1 MDNGLRPKQY
11 LRMMYWRLLLKLNMD
26 IEKTT
31 QYNLETIDVMK
42 RSLKKNSNCIDVG
55 CNRGKILIDMLKFA
69 PNGRHYAF
77 EPIPELYQDLLSKF
91 PNVKICNIA
100 LSDTKGE
107 MTFYDIVNRRGHS
120 GLMSRNME
128 QSEKVREITVQ
139 TDLLDNLIP
148 DDLPVHLI
156 KIDVEGAEL
165 QVLKGAI
172 NTLRRNKPI
181 VIFEHGI
188 GGADFYQTAP
198 QDVHDLLVK
207 ECGLRISLMRDWL
220 KRKNSS
226 MSREEFADQFYQNR
240 NYYFLACN

>member
-1 MDNGLRPKQY
+1 
-11 LRMMYWRLLLKLNMD
+11 MYWRLLLKLNID
-26 IEKTT
+26 IEKAIK
-31 QYNLETIDVMK
+31 YDLETIDVMK

-55 CNRGKILIDMLKFA
+55 CNQGKILKDMLKFA

-91 PNVKICNIA
+91 PNVKISNIA

-107 MTFYDIVNRRGHS
+107 LTFYDIVNRRALS
-120 GLMSRNME
+120 GFKSRNME
-128 QSEKVREITVQ
+128 QSKKVREITVQ

-148 DDLPVHLI
+148 DDLPIHLI

-172 NTLRRNKPI
+172 NTIRKNKPI

-188 GGADFYQTAP
+188 GGADFYKTSP
-198 QDVHDLLVK
+198 KDVHDLLVK
-207 ECGLRISLMRDWL
+207 ECGLRISLMGDWL
-220 KRKNSS
+220 KHKNLS
-226 MSREEFADQFYQNR
+226 MSQEEFADQFYQHR
-240 NYYFLACN
+240 NFYFLAYN